1 MCKSLDPNPRDS
13 VSGGFE
19 WHLKTGICTK
29 WPGDAGWLG
38 AHSENHCCVHQDF
51 SKDWY
56 SRKML
61 HASPVASRHL
71 FLHRTLQGLHTGPV
85 WETHEFR
92 GPEQPLEG
100 QVADAFLYPQG
111 FAGRGGEM
119 SRSGL

>member
-1 MCKSLDPNPRDS
+1 MAKGRMQERGTWGASKNFGLLDGLMLC
-13 VSGGFE
+13 V
-19 WHLKTGICTK
+19 
-29 WPGDAGWLG
+29 